1 MLCLDLSLC
10 EGEKKAQNR
19 PVTTMTFKSLVTSSR
34 IAYVLLLLHVHQTLL
49 AYDLTIIHTNDVHD
63 RMVQFNSRGG
73 RCDMEDA
80 EQGECYGG
88 VARRA
93 TVINDIRNTVPN
105 VLFLDAGDQFQ
116 GTNWFF
122 VYKGSSTSHFMN
134 RLGYDVQVSSA
145 LSTISIKSRGFFYAI
160 VVVDP
165 DFTFNSPVS
174 PPARYAGKGQIAKD
188 TYPVIDPYRSLLALL
203 QKAG

>member
-1 MLCLDLSLC
+1 MIGIILLKFNSYV
-10 EGEKKAQNR
+10 KSTKQNG
-19 PVTTMTFKSLVTSSR
+19 PSSR
-34 IAYVLLLLHVHQTLL
+34 KMILKVGLLVNSLRTACVLLVLHYQSLL
-49 AYDLTIIHTNDVHD
+49 AYDVTIIHTNDIHD

-93 TVINDIRNTVPN
+93 TIINNIRNSVPN

-134 RLGYDVQVSSA
+134 RLGYDVQV
-145 LSTISIKSRGFFYAI
+145 GC
-160 VVVDP
+160 V
-165 DFTFNSPVS
+165 
-174 PPARYAGKGQIAKD
+174 
-188 TYPVIDPYRSLLALL
+188 
-203 QKAG
+203 